1 MMNQIQHQLLYFSC
15 TVSATL
21 WQQVREWIGFVGV
34 DSNNI
39 SDHLVQF
46 MHMTGGGRAIR
57 SFMQLIWLLSTWVVW
72 NERNNR
78 LFNIIVTSILRLLD
92 KVILLSLGW
101 LKAKNVMFV
110 YGTQMWWS
118 SPLVCLGLS

>member
-1 MMNQIQHQLLYFSC
+1 VETAEHLFLSC
-15 TVSATL
+15 SVSASL
-21 WQQVREWIGFVGV
+21 WQQVREWIGFDVV

-46 MHMTGGGRAIR
+46 MHMAGGGRSIR

-72 NERNNR
+72 NDRNNR
-78 LFNIIVTSILRLLD
+78 LFNNIVTPVPRLLD
-92 KVILLSLGW
+92 KVKLLSLGW
-101 LKAKNVMFV
+101 LKAKNALFV

-118 SPLVCLGLS
+118 SPLACLGIG